1 MFECLGNWS
10 TLDAEFKLAL
20 VTFRK
25 KAFLLLVAYGAL
37 CHFFWCSDKVFRT
50 LPSLPSVGVGP
61 TVNMSLLR
69 NICNELE
76 CRSKSF
82 SLVSMIQV
90 GVSYT
95 FEQQH
100 VTSLSVNYIANDRF
114 KLVL

>member
-25 KAFLLLVAYGAL
+25 KAFLLLVAYGVL
-37 CHFFWCSDKVFRT
+37 GHFWCSDKVFRT
-50 LPSLPSVGVGP
+50 RPSIPSVGVGP

-82 SLVSMIQV
+82 SLVIMIKV
-90 GVSYT
+90 RCT

-114 KLVL
+114 KLILQC